1 MLIKKW
7 MTRSV
12 ITVAKED
19 YMLDAILLLKQHNI
33 HRLPVMEKG
42 RLIGI
47 VSDKDLIKTSV
58 SGVSSLEMIDV
69 LYHISKIRVEA
80 VSYTHLTLP
89 TICSV

>member
-42 RLIGI
+42 RLVGI
-47 VSDKDLIKTSV
+47 VSDKI
-58 SGVSSLEMIDV
+58 SLRLPSPVFPV
-69 LYHISKIRVEA
+69 LK
-80 VSYTHLTLP
+80 
-89 TICSV
+89 